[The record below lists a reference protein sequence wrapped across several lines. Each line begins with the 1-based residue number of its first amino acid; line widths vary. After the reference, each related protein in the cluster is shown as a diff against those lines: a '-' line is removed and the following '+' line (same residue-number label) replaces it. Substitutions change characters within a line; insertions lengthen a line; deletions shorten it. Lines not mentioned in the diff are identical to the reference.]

1 MTTTMAYAGIGLLLL
16 LSTALAVVI
25 VLLGVVLGPNKP
37 TERKLQPYESG
48 MVAVGEA
55 MQRLPIRFYLVA
67 TLFILFDIEVIF
79 LYPWALVFRQLGV
92 FGLIE
97 MAVFLLILMVGYI
110 YIVKKGALEW
120 D

>member
-1 MTTTMAYAGIGLLLL
+1 MNLIPYIAIGLLLL
-16 LSTALAVVI
+16 LSTGLALLI
-25 VLLGVVLGPNKP
+25 VLLGSVLGPNKP

-48 MVAVGEA
+48 MVPVGEA
-55 MQRLPIRFYLVA
+55 MQRMPVSFYLVA

-79 LYPWALVFRQLGV
+79 LFPYALVVRELAL

-97 MAVFLLILMVGYI
+97 VAVFLLILVVGYI
-110 YIVKKGALEW
+110 YIWKKGALEW